1 MVCVC
6 TCVFLGGGTL
16 DLFFFFFLRLSLVGT
31 GPSLMAYEERNR
43 TPGVSFGD
51 KFVVA
56 VQFVLIK
63 EGPDKVGGKCAH
75 HDS

>member
-1 MVCVC
+1 MCA
-6 TCVFLGGGTL
+6 LGGPARTRFWCVL
-16 DLFFFFFLRLSLVGT
+16 GT

-63 EGPDKVGGKCAH
+63 EGPEKVGV
-75 HDS
+75 